1 MKFIQTGIEGA
12 WIIEPELIGDDRGA
26 FFRTFDE
33 NLFTTAGLK
42 KKFVQHNHSINYK
55 KGTWRGFHF
64 QRPPASESKLIRCV
78 HGRIFDIVL
87 DIRRGSKTFLQWKG
101 FELSGENKNQFLI
114 PEGCAHGFITLEDQ
128 SELTYH
134 HTAFYD
140 PGTEAGIRHDEPLIR
155 LKLPATI
162 ENISERDRS
171 FAFLGNEFNGLE
183 L

>member
-12 WIIEPELIGDDRGA
+12 YLIEPEIARDDRGA

-33 NLFTTAGLK
+33 NQFADVGVK
-42 KKFVQHNHSINYK
+42 KKFVQHNHSINFK

-64 QRPPASESKLIRCV
+64 QLPPAAETKLVRCV
-78 HGRIFDIVL
+78 HGKIFDIVL
-87 DIRRGSKTFLQWKG
+87 DLRKGSQTFLQWKG
-101 FELSGENKNQFLI
+101 FELSRENKMQLLI

-140 PGTEAGIRHDEPLIR
+140 PHAEAGIRNDDPRIM
-155 LKLPATI
+155 LKLPVAI

-171 FAFLGNEFNGLE
+171 FAFLGDEFKGLE